1 MQIRIEYSTQ
11 VRVASGNSSE
21 QVDVADGSTVAD
33 LLKQLVEFRA
43 AAFSPWLSENGQPR
57 PGLLVFVN
65 DQSPGD
71 LSSTRLRAGD
81 QVALMTLVSGG

>member
-11 VRVASGNSSE
+11 VRVASGTSSE
-21 QVDVADGSTVAD
+21 QVDVANGSTVAD
-33 LLKQLVEFRA
+33 LLKQLVESRGS
-43 AAFSPWLSENGQPR
+43 AFSPWLSDSGQPR

-65 DQSPGD
+65 DQSPSD
-71 LSSTRLRAGD
+71 LNSTRLNAGD